1 MNIQN
6 RKWKPARFVIAL
18 LAALFVSQQNVSS
31 ESSSNNKK
39 YSVNT
44 VNNLVDVK
52 EVIQKYEIEEVF
64 NFSKENYIY
73 KTSNTPQFKDFKI
86 TELIMGLNRDTHD
99 SIFYISFEHPNKNKM
114 QFVHLSIN
122 GEISSSLKLKGQA
135 EPSYFYKPIFPSSY
149 DGSYKY
155 GESET
160 FEDGMII
167 QPMVWTQSLTNIKL
181 AIDFLI
187 SIEFALNFHTEGIPE
202 LFEIQYMNN
211 NAIGE

>member
-1 MNIQN
+1 MINPKLNKIN
-6 RKWKPARFVIAL
+6 KIA
-18 LAALFVSQQNVSS
+18 
-31 ESSSNNKK
+31 
-39 YSVNT
+39 
-44 VNNLVDVK
+44 
-52 EVIQKYEIEEVF
+52 I

-160 FEDGMII
+160 FERRNDYSTNGMD
-167 QPMVWTQSLTNIKL
+167 T
-181 AIDFLI
+181 
-187 SIEFALNFHTEGIPE
+187 IP
-202 LFEIQYMNN
+202 Y
-211 NAIGE
+211 